1 VAPLHLCSGVTRVQH
16 RLAGAFGRLV
26 PSRGAGRGRLER
38 GDLCRHALRGLTTF
52 TEGSRDECVAVRRG
66 SWRDGPPGSGA
77 MGRPVWRGGCIIR
90 ATFLNLI
97 TEAYDVVCID
107 WLLASPPPPITKA
120 EMDAHRKELELM
132 GTSGGLH
139 H

>member
-1 VAPLHLCSGVTRVQH
+1 MRYAASPPSPKGVVTSA
-16 RLAGAFGRLV
+16 LLFGA
-26 PSRGAGRGRLER
+26 
-38 GDLCRHALRGLTTF
+38 
-52 TEGSRDECVAVRRG
+52 AV
-66 SWRDGPPGSGA
+66 GA
-77 MGRPVWRGGCIIR
+77 MGRPDLARWAARIWRGGCIIR

-97 TEAYDVVCID
+97 TEAYDIVCID